1 MTMPTME
8 GLLEEWR
15 DGKYLEVAETLERMS
30 PKYVAQFCVLLVR
43 YAGVAQVDVLH
54 KMMD

>member
-1 MTMPTME
+1 MTAVVL
-8 GLLEEWR
+8 GLLDKWR
-15 DGKYLEVAETLERMS
+15 DGKYLEVAETLGQME

-43 YAGVAQVDVLH
+43 YDGVAQLDVLH